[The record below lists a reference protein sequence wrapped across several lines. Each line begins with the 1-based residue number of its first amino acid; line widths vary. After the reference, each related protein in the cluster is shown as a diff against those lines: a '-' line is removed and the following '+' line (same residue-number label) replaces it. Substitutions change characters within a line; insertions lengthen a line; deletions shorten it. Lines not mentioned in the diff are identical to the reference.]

1 MIMHVKRYIALFLS
15 VVLGTTALGA
25 VSTLINNTE
34 IDQAFKYTG
43 PDARTVGV
51 AGEFSNWSELPMVKD
66 DSGTWSR
73 TVHLKPGYY
82 GYKFIVNG
90 EWVLDPANSMRK
102 EVNDLEDSAV
112 SVGGVLPPVAT
123 PGPSVSGKT
132 PTTFSYADANA
143 KSVSIAGEFNQWSA
157 TANPMQK
164 GQQGLWTATIPL
176 KSGKY
181 LYKFV
186 VDGTWKA
193 DPLSPD
199 GDDDGFGGK
208 NSVKTVGP

>member
-1 MIMHVKRYIALFLS
+1 MYVKRCIALSLT
-15 VVLGTTALGA
+15 VALTTTALGA
-25 VSTLINNTE
+25 VSILTNNDE
-34 IDQAFKYTG
+34 IDQTFKYTG
-43 PDARTVGV
+43 PDAKTVGV
-51 AGEFSNWSELPMVKD
+51 AGEFSNWSELPMTKG
-66 DSGTWSR
+66 DSGAWSR
-73 TVHLKPGYY
+73 MVHLKPGYY
-82 GYKFIVNG
+82 GYKLIVDG
-90 EWVLDPANSMRK
+90 EWVLDPANSARK
-102 EVNDLEDSAV
+102 EVNDLDNSAV
-112 SVGGVLPPVAT
+112 SVGGVLSALAPPDPT
-123 PGPSVSGKT
+123 VSGKT
-132 PTTFSYADANA
+132 PTTFSYTDAKA
-143 KSVSIAGEFNQWSA
+143 RSVSIAGEFNQWSA